1 MAPAENMSSRFQD
14 LPLRRKMMISIFV
27 ELFLGGLFIV
37 ALSFQ
42 LEHRAVISLAE
53 TRVLNNLESARS
65 IYASI
70 LENVMTT
77 VSVAAEQNS
86 FRPAGSAPTDSAM
99 GTILA
104 EMARVGH
111 LDFLSYSDVSGRV
124 IARSDPA
131 ARTGEIRE
139 ADSFFNRVSAG
150 ERIGE
155 TRVLS
160 AEALRRESPAL
171 AAQGKGDSLVMV
183 AAVPVRAPEKNI
195 IGILYGG
202 RRIDDRH
209 EIVDRIK
216 SGIMK
221 DERYKGRDVGAV
233 TIYLGDIRV
242 STSLED
248 GRGSRMVGTRADPGF
263 RAGLIRG
270 ESFTGRTRVL
280 GEGYIVSSKP
290 LLDHDGVVVGTLS
303 IGLFERP
310 FLDLRDKVVAQ
321 FTGYGIIG
329 SVVLLIFLGYLMTR
343 FIRPLGE
350 VVVAATRVAQGDL
363 NLHVDVVSDD
373 EIGELGDAFNRMTE
387 ELRRSKERLLQ
398 WTWTLES
405 RVAERTRELQNIQES
420 MARSEK
426 MASLGQLSA
435 GIAHEI
441 NNPLTAILLNAHLLL
456 EKTAPDDPSATGL
469 RLIAEETQRC
479 AQIVK
484 GLLDYSRQMKSETKP
499 TDINDLIDRTV
510 GLLAGQ
516 AWARNIRIVQALDRS
531 LPPLSLDGA
540 KIQQVFWNLILNA
553 CEAMPKGGELGI
565 TSRFSPDGR
574 RAEVYF
580 ADTGPGIPDEIISR
594 IFDPFFTTKPS
605 GTGLGLAVAFGIVE
619 QHGGKISVRG
629 KTGRGAV
636 FTIQLPLPEAEVGN
650 KGNSR

>member
-1 MAPAENMSSRFQD
+1 MSSRFLT
-14 LPLRRKMMISIFV
+14 LPFRRKIIYAVSAAT
-27 ELFLGGLFIV
+27 LFAGVILILFSLRLENRTIV
-37 ALSFQ
+37 
-42 LEHRAVISLAE
+42 SLAE
-53 TRVLNNLESARS
+53 TRVRHDLESARS
-65 IYASI
+65 VYASL
-70 LENVMTT
+70 LENMMTA
-77 VSVAAEQNS
+77 VSVAADRNV
-86 FRPAGSAPTDSAM
+86 FRRAGKATPDS
-99 GTILA
+99 GLGDILA
-104 EMARVGH
+104 RTARIGQ
-111 LDFLSYSDVSGRV
+111 LDFLSYSDASGRV
-124 IARSDPA
+124 VARSDPA
-131 ARTGEIRE
+131 AGTGDVRDM
-139 ADSFFNRVSAG
+139 DSFFNRVSTG
-150 ERIGE
+150 EPIAA
-155 TRVLS
+155 TRLLS
-160 AEALRRESPAL
+160 AEFLRRESPAL
-171 AAQGKGDSLVMV
+171 ADPGSADALVIV
-183 AAVPVRAPEKNI
+183 VAVPVRALEENV
-195 IGILYGG
+195 IGILFGG
-202 RRIDDRH
+202 RRINGRNV
-209 EIVDRIK
+209 IVDRIK
-216 SGIMK
+216 STLFK
-221 DERYKGRDVGAV
+221 DERFGSRDAGAV
-233 TIYLGDIRV
+233 TIYQGDVRI
-242 STSLED
+242 STSLDD
-248 GRGSRMVGTRADPGF
+248 GRGGRLVGTRADPEF
-263 RAGLIRG
+263 RAVIDRG
-270 ESFTGRTRVL
+270 ESWAGRTRVL
-280 GEGYIVSSKP
+280 GERYVAAAEP
-290 LLDHDGVVVGTLS
+290 LRDHEGVMVGMLAV
-303 IGLFERP
+303 GLLERP
-310 FLDLRDKVVAQ
+310 FSVLRNKVIALIFGV
-321 FTGYGIIG
+321 GILAAA
-329 SVVLLIFLGYLMTR
+329 VLLIFLSSLMTHLV
-343 FIRPLGE
+343 RPLGDMA
-350 VVVAATRVAQGDL
+350 AATARIAQGDL
-363 NLHVDVVSDD
+363 NLHVDVKSRD

-387 ELRRSKERLLQ
+387 ELRRSKEHLLQ

-456 EKTAPDDPSATGL
+456 EKTAPDDPSAAGL

-484 GLLDYSRQMKSETKP
+484 GLLDYSRQMKPETKP

-531 LPPLSLDGA
+531 LPPLSLDGS

-574 RAEVYF
+574 RAEVDF

-619 QHGGKISVRG
+619 QHGGKISVLG